1 MKLCV
6 TILRYSIVR
15 VFAGSG
21 FSAGTRPHVNFSLSL
36 VESFRI
42 LYDFYSLISAIH
54 GFTDVDTI
62 FKACKETV
70 KVKGH
75 RCKL

>member
-1 MKLCV
+1 M
-6 TILRYSIVR
+6 R

-36 VESFRI
+36 VEAFRI

-62 FKACKETV
+62 FKVCKETV

-75 RCKL
+75 RCKF